1 MSEASERKDRLIAV
15 YNEEVYEKLGD
26 VFDFRRCNGRQ
37 DKDFHFGKIKKDWVW
52 MSIPSGS
59 ELLGREVENAVHFV
73 FSEKDDKYEVKIAA
87 EVLPAIHSF
96 IDKLRVPGN
105 VEKLIAEYRKLPD
118 FFDVQATYR
127 TPPPGRDR
135 IMQGG
140 NIGHWD
146 QTTQFKCNAIA
157 EEDFKVHILDYLIFH
172 YEHRLKDN
180 QYPTVRIA
188 RAVVKKEEITSAFK
202 TLKPLHRLLFN
213 LDTELSIKK
222 NILREKFGDE
232 EFESMLEDKDYDLIL
247 EEVRSFDRSITVD
260 DLKELRRRKARVAIR
275 TGGEQ

>member
-1 MSEASERKDRLIAV
+1 MTTVQKHIRSSKYCGKRGSGSWIQLGMSWMSEASERKDRLIAV
-15 YNEEVYEKLGD
+15 YNEEVYERLGN

-118 FFDVQATYR
+118 FFDVQA
-127 TPPPGRDR
+127 
-135 IMQGG
+135 
-140 NIGHWD
+140 
-146 QTTQFKCNAIA
+146 
-157 EEDFKVHILDYLIFH
+157 
-172 YEHRLKDN
+172 
-180 QYPTVRIA
+180 
-188 RAVVKKEEITSAFK
+188 
-202 TLKPLHRLLFN
+202 
-213 LDTELSIKK
+213 
-222 NILREKFGDE
+222 
-232 EFESMLEDKDYDLIL
+232 
-247 EEVRSFDRSITVD
+247 
-260 DLKELRRRKARVAIR
+260 
-275 TGGEQ
+275 